1 MYPFAMKEGMFRSE
15 HSLFFMWLVEVDFIV
30 VPYSMIVARIS
41 HSVDVGGREQKKD
54 VEHRKVCRLEEEEI
68 RLMEAK

>member
-1 MYPFAMKEGMFRSE
+1 MLGIEY
-15 HSLFFMWLVEVDFIV
+15 SLFFIQTVEVDFIV